1 MELNKPKINSVL
13 QQIAKQ
19 NEWLSEIAK
28 IAQSSQVLDACLKA
42 SSCYQ
47 SSVCA
52 KMIEQTNVLA
62 KIAAPVTWASWASS
76 QSQFASAVKI
86 VEEQQ
91 KQLRDM
97 VESPM
102 LKMIKTINESS
113 ALYNTDIQSLWKTS
127 FDFLSQLDL
136 EERNH
141 LADLAIQEVPV
152 LENESADD
160 IPEVAEEEITQWK
173 ELFPSIK
180 DLSIDQIKNFL
191 IRLVTIISIILNI
204 KGCADADI
212 AHQDAVQAHQD
223 ATQAHQDFLE
233 SQNAT
238 QAIQIN
244 NPADSV
250 AKK

>member
-1 MELNKPKINSVL
+1 MKSNKPQINSVL

-19 NEWLSEIAK
+19 NEWVSEIDK
-28 IAQSSQVLDACLKA
+28 IVQSSQVLNECLKA
-42 SSCYQ
+42 PSSYQ
-47 SSVCA
+47 TSVYT
-52 KMIEQTNVLA
+52 KMIEQTNALA
-62 KIAAPVTWASWASS
+62 KIANPVTWTSS
-76 QSQFASAVKI
+76 QPQFASALKI

-113 ALYNTDIQSLWKTS
+113 ALYNADIQSFWKTS

-152 LENESADD
+152 LENKSADD
-160 IPEVAEEEITQWK
+160 LPEVAEEEITQWK
-173 ELFPSIK
+173 ELFPSLK

-191 IRLVTIISIILNI
+191 IRLVTIISFILNI

-212 AHQDAVQAHQD
+212 AHKDAVQTHQD
-223 ATQAHQDFLE
+223 AIQAHQDFLE
-233 SQNAT
+233 SQKDT

-244 NPADSV
+244 NPAAS
-250 AKK
+250 ATKK